1 MGMLFLTLR
10 QMILQG
16 VLIGGVAAI
25 VEEFGWRAYLLQRLT
40 DHFRSANSASG
51 GASWTEDA
59 AARKAALL
67 VGVVHGMWHWPF
79 FFIGLGIDN
88 TYPGAPFLFPLVYT
102 VFACSL
108 SVLLSWATLR
118 SGSVWPAS
126 IGHATVLGTMS
137 LAMSVLKG
145 AGNPVLGPAATGL
158 IGGLG
163 FVALA
168 LVLYFNRRAFA
179 AEKEERSERA
189 QAVAG
194 A

>member
-1 MGMLFLTLR
+1 MLFLTLR

-40 DHFRSANSASG
+40 DHFRSANSASV

-189 QAVAG
+189 RAVAG